1 MRYELNIF
9 VEKKMKNLVLVLLLS
24 LFSCH
29 SANNFVIQGSV
40 PDQTYNDEKIYI
52 VPIDKPVKAYVDSM
66 IVKNGTIVF
75 KGRVSKP
82 EICVIRA
89 KPVLRYNL
97 EELLIVREP
106 GNLTV
111 KLDRSSSVQGT
122 PLNDSLQ
129 YWKERKMRYDFVN
142 AELVKRYHETKDEK
156 EKQQLKLKQDSLFA
170 LSGKFHFN
178 FVLRNKDN
186 IVGQF
191 AQKAMS
197 GSFTEEQRKQ
207 LKSLP

>member
-1 MRYELNIF
+1 MR
-9 VEKKMKNLVLVLLLS
+9 NLLVVLILF
-24 LFSCH
+24 LFSCQ
-29 SANNFVIQGSV
+29 SRDNFFISGSV
-40 PDQTYNDEKIYI
+40 PDKTYDGEIIYI
-52 VPIDKPVKAYVDSM
+52 VPIDRPTKQFVDSM
-66 IVKNGTIVF
+66 IVNDGTIAF
-75 KGRVSKP
+75 KGAVSKP

-97 EELLIVREP
+97 EELLIIREP

-111 KLDRSSSVQGT
+111 KLDKSSSVQGT

-142 AELVKRYHETKDEK
+142 AELIKRYHEAKDESA
-156 EKQQLKLKQDSLFA
+156 KQLFKMKQDSLQA
-170 LSGKFHFN
+170 LSNKFHFN

-191 AQKAMS
+191 VQKIMA
-197 GSFTEEQRKQ
+197 GSFTDEQKQ
-207 LKSLP
+207 ALIKK

>member
-1 MRYELNIF
+1 MNII
-9 VEKKMKNLVLVLLLS
+9 KNWVVILLLFLGS
-24 LFSCH
+24 CQSGVNFSILG
-29 SANNFVIQGSV
+29 NL
-40 PDQTYNDEKIYI
+40 PDKTYNGEIIYL
-52 VPIDKPVKAYVDSM
+52 VPINNPIKSYVDS
-66 IVKNGTIVF
+66 TIVTNGVITF
-75 KGRVSKP
+75 ESSVTKP
-82 EICVIRA
+82 EICIIRA

-111 KLDRSSSVQGT
+111 KLDKSSSVHGT

-142 AELVKRYHETKDEK
+142 AELIKRFRESKDDI
-156 EKQQLKLKQDSLFA
+156 EKQILKAKQDSLMA
-170 LSGKFHFN
+170 LSNQFHFN

-191 AQKAMS
+191 VQKIMA
-197 GSFTEEQRKQ
+197 GSFTDDQKQ
-207 LKSLP
+207 VLKSLP